1 MSFAS
6 IRSGEP
12 IPIFDGTDY
21 PYWKDKMMRNIISID
36 LTAWNIVENG
46 VMVLDKDNLTEAE
59 KKDLMIDNQ
68 VWLFITNHL
77 VPNKYHEVK
86 NIPSAKGVWE
96 YLEKIGEGKST
107 QKEARIDILRSK
119 FHRFKRHEGEK
130 VNSIYNRLVALANEL
145 ESLGA
150 KDVDPHMVVRMLLR
164 SLDESFSHIILMI
177 KERTDYRTMVPA
189 DVLERLTTFEKEED
203 EKREINGTRRRTHAL
218 KAKASKHS
226 SSEGC
231 SASGSESD
239 DPSGIGKYLA
249 LIVKR
254 FNRFQ
259 RKSSSSS
266 PRKSYSSK
274 RSSNKYSSR
283 NSSAKENCCY
293 KCKKPGHFIADCPLW
308 EVENKSK
315 HSHSHSS
322 SKSYKLSKNYE
333 PKKHESRSRREKKS
347 ESGDDKKMK
356 YHKTREGSS
365 SKSHSSRRR
374 NSHRAKAYLGKE
386 MNSEDDASESE
397 SDCGSK
403 SGSRSESDGVAGLA
417 FASSKASRSFFTNHS
432 SEDETPAYCFM
443 AKASKVSSKSSY
455 DTDSSAYETD
465 TKLSYAKLAKIVS
478 K

>member
-1 MSFAS
+1 MSFAA

-36 LTAWNIVENG
+36 LNAWNIVENG
-46 VMVLDKDNLTEAE
+46 VIVLDKDNLTEAE

-68 VWLFITNHL
+68 VWLFIRNHL

-86 NIPSAKGVWE
+86 NIPSAKGVWG

-107 QKEARIDILRSK
+107 QKEARVDILRSK
-119 FHRFKRHEGEK
+119 FYRFKRHEGEK
-130 VNSIYNRLVALANEL
+130 VNSIYNRLVSLANEL

-150 KDVDPHMVVRMLLR
+150 TDVDPHMVVRTLLR
-164 SLDESFSHIILMI
+164 SLDESFGHINLMI
-177 KERTDYRTMVPA
+177 KERSDYRKMVPA

-226 SSEGC
+226 SSEAS
-231 SASGSESD
+231 SASGTESD
-239 DPSGIGKYLA
+239 DPSRIGKDLA

-259 RKSSSSS
+259 RKNSSSS
-266 PRKSYSSK
+266 PKKSYSSK
-274 RSSNKYSSR
+274 LSSNKYSSR

-293 KCKKPGHFIADCPLW
+293 KCKKLGHFIVDCPTKQSHGHSSR
-308 EVENKSK
+308 KSYK
-315 HSHSHSS
+315 S
-322 SKSYKLSKNYE
+322 SKSYE

-347 ESGDDKKMK
+347 ESGDDKKNK
-356 YHKTREGSS
+356 YHKSREGSS
-365 SKSHSSRRR
+365 SKFHSSRRR

-386 MNSEDDASESE
+386 MNSKDDA
-397 SDCGSK
+397 
-403 SGSRSESDGVAGLA
+403 SRSESDTGSKLGSGSESDGVTGLT
-417 FASSKASRSFFTNHS
+417 FASSKASRLFFTN
-432 SEDETPAYCFM
+432 
-443 AKASKVSSKSSY
+443 
-455 DTDSSAYETD
+455 
-465 TKLSYAKLAKIVS
+465 
-478 K
+478 

>member
-1 MSFAS
+1 MSFAA

-12 IPIFDGTDY
+12 IPIFDGTDF
-21 PYWKDKMMRNIISID
+21 PYWKDKMMRNIIYID
-36 LTAWNIVENG
+36 LNAWNIVENG
-46 VMVLDKDNLTEAE
+46 VIVIDKDNLTEAE
-59 KKDLMIDNQ
+59 KKDLAINNQ

-86 NIPSAKGVWE
+86 NIPSTKGFWE
-96 YLEKIGEGKST
+96 YLEKIGEGKTT
-107 QKEARIDILRSK
+107 QKKARIDILRSK
-119 FHRFKRHEGEK
+119 FYRFKRHEGEK

-150 KDVDPHMVVRMLLR
+150 KDVDPHMVVRTLLR
-164 SLDESFSHIILMI
+164 SLDESFAHINLMI
-177 KERTDYRTMVPA
+177 KERSDYRKMVPA

-226 SSEGC
+226 SSKAS

-239 DPSGIGKYLA
+239 DPSGIGKDLA
-249 LIVKR
+249 LIVKC

-266 PRKSYSSK
+266 PKKSYSSK

-308 EVENKSK
+308 EIENKSK
-315 HSHSHSS
+315 SSHNYSS
-322 SKSYKLSKNYE
+322 SKSYRSSKNYE
-333 PKKHESRSRREKKS
+333 PKKHESRSRWEKKS
-347 ESGDDKKMK
+347 ESGDEMIKKH
-356 YHKTREGSS
+356 HKSRESSS
-365 SKSHSSRRR
+365 SKYHSSRRK

-386 MNSEDDASESE
+386 MNSEDEASGSG
-397 SDCGSK
+397 SDSGSK
-403 SGSRSESDGVAGLA
+403 SVSGSESDGVAGLA
-417 FASSKASRSFFTNHS
+417 FA
-432 SEDETPAYCFM
+432 
-443 AKASKVSSKSSY
+443 
-455 DTDSSAYETD
+455 
-465 TKLSYAKLAKIVS
+465 
-478 K
+478 